1 MDWNYVFLNFQ
12 GRLNRQPFW
21 IATLVLWLVSMGVA
35 FVTSILFGSQS
46 AATTFVQ
53 AVVALIL
60 LIPSLAVAVKRY
72 HDRNKSGWW
81 ILIVFI
87 PIIGLIWYI
96 VELGFLPGTP
106 GPNRYGP
113 DPLGAEPYP
122 VRASRRAF
130 SGLRVSA

>member
-122 VRASRRAF
+122 VRA
-130 SGLRVSA
+130 

>member
-53 AVVALIL
+53 AVVALML
-60 LIPSLAVAVKRY
+60 LS
-72 HDRNKSGWW
+72 
-81 ILIVFI
+81 FC
-87 PIIGLIWYI
+87 
-96 VELGFLPGTP
+96 
-106 GPNRYGP
+106 
-113 DPLGAEPYP
+113 
-122 VRASRRAF
+122 
-130 SGLRVSA
+130 

>member
-21 IATLVLWLVSMGVA
+21 IATLVLWFVSMGVA

-53 AVVALIL
+53 AVVALVL

-87 PIIGLIWYI
+87 PIIALIWYI

-106 GPNRYGP
+106 GLNRYGP

-122 VRASRRAF
+122 VRA
-130 SGLRVSA
+130 